1 MVNWLAVL
9 IAGLVHFAIGMIWY
23 SPLMFAK
30 MWMKLTGV
38 SELKPTLQDMIIS
51 VLSSLVMAFVLANII
66 ILSGAKTIVD
76 GVVVG
81 IMVEIGFIAT
91 LLLGDVI
98 YEKKPFNLFLLRN
111 GYNLIALSVIG
122 ALLAVWK

>member
-1 MVNWLAVL
+1 MVNWMAVL
-9 IAGLVHFAIGMIWY
+9 IAGIVHFTIGMIWY

-30 MWMKLTGV
+30 MWMELTGV
-38 SELKPTLQDMIIS
+38 SEMKPSLQDMIMT
-51 VLSSLVMAFVLANII
+51 VLSSLITAFVLGNII

-76 GVVVG
+76 GAVVG

-91 LLLGDVI
+91 LLLGDMI
-98 YEKKPFNLFLLRN
+98 FEKKPFKLFLLRN

-122 ALLAVWK
+122 ALLAVWR